1 MFPLLNEILEKI
13 CVPTTKQLEVEL
25 DKKNE
30 LLIGSNSRE

>member
-25 DKKNE
+25 DKKM
-30 LLIGSNSRE
+30 NS